1 MKCSFL
7 SASSFRYG
15 EVEHTANSISEL
27 SPPALTSQSAG
38 AVVTSWLHSHKA
50 LTLTAFTLTRPANLP
65 IRTRH
70 FSDTTVLLSST
81 STELSNP
88 SIMSTNPQP
97 EPPQTMA
104 QELPKDF
111 KMPDIVK
118 TAEVRDLVY
127 SL

>member
-1 MKCSFL
+1 
-7 SASSFRYG
+7 
-15 EVEHTANSISEL
+15 
-27 SPPALTSQSAG
+27 
-38 AVVTSWLHSHKA
+38 
-50 LTLTAFTLTRPANLP
+50 
-65 IRTRH
+65 
-70 FSDTTVLLSST
+70 
-81 STELSNP
+81 
-88 SIMSTNPQP
+88 MSTNPQP